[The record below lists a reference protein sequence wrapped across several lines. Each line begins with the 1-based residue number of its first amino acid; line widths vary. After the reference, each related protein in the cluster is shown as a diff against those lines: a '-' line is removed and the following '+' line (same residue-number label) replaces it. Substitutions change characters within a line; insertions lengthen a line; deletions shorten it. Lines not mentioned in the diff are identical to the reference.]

1 MESSDEE
8 PWGSS
13 TESQKGL
20 GSFVQAYRKNG
31 TFANSSKS
39 SKAVQNFVSEDAER
53 VYSRNLG
60 KNPKKKKFEIPELVA
75 LEVLI
80 LK

>member
-31 TFANSSKS
+31 TFPNSLKS

-60 KNPKKKKFEIPELVA
+60 KNPKKKNPELVA